1 MSKARSQLKTE
12 QVVTT
17 CVLSLSAL
25 TACLFFAASNNNAAI
40 AANKTPVS
48 RNLVASNT
56 GAVTVRFDEAQRR
69 ELGLETAV
77 VKRGLVFKTV
87 ESPGEVQPNAEL
99 STLVSTPSAGRVLKV
114 MARLG
119 DNVKSGQVMAVIKS
133 DPIGQVQSELLQN
146 VLQAKAD
153 IKQQEVALKL
163 DRITFER
170 ESILYN
176 EQVSAKADLQIAQNQ
191 LEKDEANLAALK
203 AKLEATIRVAQERLA
218 LLGAQPD
225 SAQKVVDSSKLDPL
239 VIVRAPRSGLVIER
253 NVNPGELNDGTKQ
266 LFTLANLSE
275 VWLIA
280 NIFERDVEDVH
291 KGQKAVVSLDSLP
304 NHPFPANIVWVGD
317 SVSPTTRTLP
327 VRANVANADFILK
340 PNMFAR
346 IKVNAGQVSTL
357 LVPRGAVVEKGDT
370 TMVYVETG
378 AGVYTERT
386 VVTAAKDDKDIQI
399 TRGLAPGERVVSKG
413 ATALLGATMRRTAG
427 ND

>member
-1 MSKARSQLKTE
+1 
-12 QVVTT
+12 
-17 CVLSLSAL
+17 
-25 TACLFFAASNNNAAI
+25 
-40 AANKTPVS
+40 
-48 RNLVASNT
+48 
-56 GAVTVRFDEAQRR
+56 
-69 ELGLETAV
+69 
-77 VKRGLVFKTV
+77 
-87 ESPGEVQPNAEL
+87 
-99 STLVSTPSAGRVLKV
+99 

>member
-1 MSKARSQLKTE
+1 
-12 QVVTT
+12 
-17 CVLSLSAL
+17 
-25 TACLFFAASNNNAAI
+25 
-40 AANKTPVS
+40 
-48 RNLVASNT
+48 
-56 GAVTVRFDEAQRR
+56 
-69 ELGLETAV
+69 
-77 VKRGLVFKTV
+77 
-87 ESPGEVQPNAEL
+87 
-99 STLVSTPSAGRVLKV
+99 
-114 MARLG
+114 
-119 DNVKSGQVMAVIKS
+119 
-133 DPIGQVQSELLQN
+133 
-146 VLQAKAD
+146 
-153 IKQQEVALKL
+153 
-163 DRITFER
+163 
-170 ESILYN
+170 
-176 EQVSAKADLQIAQNQ
+176 
-191 LEKDEANLAALK
+191 
-203 AKLEATIRVAQERLA
+203 VAQERLA